1 MSEPHRKSAPPKA
14 RVRAIIDT
22 EQPYMPDEPSVIGS
36 PDSLHDDHARAEQPL
51 DPQASPPGQVP

>member
-1 MSEPHRKSAPPKA
+1 MTEPTWKHTSSKA

-36 PDSLHDDHARAEQPL
+36 PDSLYGGNTREQESL
-51 DPQASPPGQVP
+51 DSQASPPGQVP